1 MNTNIEPV
9 ELRSEVMT
17 VTVTNDSDNK
27 MMNMMSESSEISAFV
42 VQQPPTKKVK
52 KERDPNQPKKPLN
65 NYFLFQR
72 DFRARF
78 KESHPSATSAELTKM
93 MNEAWEKMTRE
104 EADYYDNLAKE
115 HSAVYLKALEEYNNK
130 KKQEVESSESVIAD
144 DTIPSATT
152 TDHTTTDTIPVF
164 ITPTPAHNS
173 SDTTETPRK
182 KKKKNKEKHEKHSE

>member
-9 ELRSEVMT
+9 ELKSEV
-17 VTVTNDSDNK
+17 VTNDFDNK
-27 MMNMMSESSEISAFV
+27 MLSESSEISAV
-42 VQQPPTKKVK
+42 SVQQPPTKKVK

-72 DFRARF
+72 DFRAKF

-104 EADYYDNLAKE
+104 QAEYYDNLAKE
-115 HSAVYLKALEEYNNK
+115 HSAAYLKELEEYNDR
-130 KKQEVESSESVIAD
+130 KKQQVESSGSVITAND
-144 DTIPSATT
+144 DVINS
-152 TDHTTTDTIPVF
+152 TDIIPVF
-164 ITPTPAHNS
+164 ISPAPLQADKS
-173 SDTTETPRK
+173 SDTETLRK